1 MLAAARPV
9 RAAGVGGGRAPGS
22 AGAWLLVALGA
33 ALTALLVV
41 LPLVVIFAQAL
52 SRGWEAYLAA
62 VTEPDTLHAV
72 GLTVLVALVAVPLN
86 VAVGLAAAWAITQ
99 FRFRARRLLITLI
112 ELPFSISPIVAGV
125 IYILLYG
132 AQGYLG
138 PLLQDWD
145 VRIIFSVPG
154 IILVTVFVTSPLV
167 VRELIPL
174 MMAQGTDEEEAA
186 HILGAGAWRMF
197 RLVTLPNI
205 RWALLYGT
213 ILCTAR
219 AVGEFGSV
227 SVVSGNVRG
236 ETNTLPL
243 QIELLYNDYNAVGAF
258 AAATILALL
267 SLLTLVVKALV
278 ERRAAAAR

>member
-1 MLAAARPV
+1 MLAA
-9 RAAGVGGGRAPGS
+9 GRAGAGRPPGS

-33 ALTALLVV
+33 LLTGLLVV
-41 LPLVVIFAQAL
+41 LPLILIFVQAFR
-52 SRGWEAYLAA
+52 RGWQSYLAA
-62 VTEPDTLHAV
+62 IAEPDTLHAV
-72 GLTVLVALVAVPLN
+72 GLTVAVALAAVPVN
-86 VAVGLAAAWAITQ
+86 VAFGLAAAWAITK
-99 FRFRARRLLITLI
+99 FRFRAKRLLITLI
-112 ELPFSISPIVAGV
+112 ELPFSVSPVVAGV
-125 IYILLYG
+125 TYILLYG

-138 PLLQDWD
+138 PLLERWD
-145 VRIIFSVPG
+145 VRIVFSVSG
-154 IILVTVFVTSPLV
+154 MILVTIFVTSPLV

-174 MMAQGTDEEEAA
+174 MQAQGTDEEESA

-205 RWALLYGT
+205 KWALLYGT

-243 QIELLYNDYNAVGAF
+243 QVELLYNDYNAAGAF
-258 AAATILALL
+258 AAATILAML
-267 SLLTLVVKALV
+267 SLVTLAVKAIV
-278 ERRAAAAR
+278 ERRAAKAR

>member
-1 MLAAARPV
+1 MLAAGRIART
-9 RAAGVGGGRAPGS
+9 AGVGAGRRPDG
-22 AGAWLLVALGA
+22 AGAWFLVGLGT
-33 ALTALLVV
+33 ALTLLLVV
-41 LPLVVIFAQAL
+41 LPLVLIFAQAL
-52 SRGWEAYLAA
+52 HRGWAVYLAA
-62 VTEPDTLHAV
+62 VTDPDTLHAI
-72 GLTVLVALVAVPLN
+72 GLTLVVALVTVPLN
-86 VAVGLAAAWAITQ
+86 VGFGLAAAWAITK
-99 FRFRARRLLITLI
+99 FRFRSRRLLVTLI
-112 ELPFSISPIVAGV
+112 ELPFSVSPVVAGV
-125 IYILLYG
+125 VYILLYG
-132 AQGYLG
+132 AQGLLG
-138 PLLQDWD
+138 PWLQEWD
-145 VRIIFSVPG
+145 LRIIFSLPG
-154 IILVTVFVTSPLV
+154 IVLVTVFVTSPLV

-197 RLVTLPNI
+197 RRVTLPNI

-267 SLLTLVVKALV
+267 SLVTLAVKALV
-278 ERRAAAAR
+278 ERRAAG

>member
-1 MLAAARPV
+1 MLAAGRIART
-9 RAAGVGGGRAPGS
+9 AGVGAGRRPDG
-22 AGAWLLVALGA
+22 AGAWFLVGLGT
-33 ALTALLVV
+33 ALTLLLVV
-41 LPLVVIFAQAL
+41 LPLVLIFAQAL
-52 SRGWEAYLAA
+52 HRGWAVYLAA
-62 VTEPDTLHAV
+62 VTDPDTLHAI
-72 GLTVLVALVAVPLN
+72 GLTVVVALVTVPLN
-86 VAVGLAAAWAITQ
+86 VGFGLAAAWAITK
-99 FRFRARRLLITLI
+99 FRFRSRRLLVTLI
-112 ELPFSISPIVAGV
+112 ELPFSVSPVVAGV
-125 IYILLYG
+125 VYILLYG
-132 AQGYLG
+132 AQGLLG
-138 PLLQDWD
+138 PWLQEWD
-145 VRIIFSVPG
+145 LRIIFSLPG
-154 IILVTVFVTSPLV
+154 IVLVTVFVTSPLV

-197 RLVTLPNI
+197 RRVTLPNI

-267 SLLTLVVKALV
+267 SLVTLAVKALV
-278 ERRAAAAR
+278 ERRAAG

>member
-1 MLAAARPV
+1 MLAAARL
-9 RAAGVGGGRAPGS
+9 ARAPGVGAGRPPS
-22 AGAWLLVALGA
+22 GTGAWVLIALGA
-33 ALTALLVV
+33 VLTALLVV
-41 LPLVVIFAQAL
+41 LPLVLIFAQAFH
-52 SRGWEAYLAA
+52 RGWGTYLTA
-62 VTEPDTLHAV
+62 VTDPDTLHAI
-72 GLTVLVALVAVPLN
+72 GLTVVVALLTVPIN
-86 VAVGLAAAWAITQ
+86 VVFGVTAAWAITK
-99 FRFRARRLLITLI
+99 FRFRSKRLLITLI
-112 ELPFSISPIVAGV
+112 ELPFSVSPVVAGV
-125 IYILLYG
+125 VYILLYG
-132 AQGYLG
+132 AQGLLG
-138 PLLQDWD
+138 PWLQEWD
-145 VRIIFSVPG
+145 LRIIFSLPG
-154 IILVTVFVTSPLV
+154 IVLVTVFVTSPLV

-197 RLVTLPNI
+197 WRVTLPNI

-258 AAATILALL
+258 AAATVLAML
-267 SLLTLVVKALV
+267 SLVTLAVKALV
-278 ERRAAAAR
+278 ERRAEG

>member
-1 MLAAARPV
+1 MLAAGRIART
-9 RAAGVGGGRAPGS
+9 AGVGAGRRPDG
-22 AGAWLLVALGA
+22 AGAWFLVGLGA
-33 ALTALLVV
+33 ALTLLLVV
-41 LPLVVIFAQAL
+41 LPLVLIFAQAL
-52 SRGWEAYLAA
+52 HRGWAVYLAA
-62 VTEPDTLHAV
+62 VTDPDTLHAI
-72 GLTVLVALVAVPLN
+72 GLTVVVALGTVPLN
-86 VAVGLAAAWAITQ
+86 VGFGLAAAWAITK
-99 FRFRARRLLITLI
+99 FRFRSRRLLVTLI
-112 ELPFSISPIVAGV
+112 ELPFSVSPVVAGV
-125 IYILLYG
+125 VYILLYG
-132 AQGYLG
+132 AQGLLG
-138 PLLQDWD
+138 PWLQEWD
-145 VRIIFSVPG
+145 LRIIFSLPG
-154 IILVTVFVTSPLV
+154 IVLVTVFVTSPLV

-197 RLVTLPNI
+197 RRVTLPNI

-267 SLLTLVVKALV
+267 SLVTLAVKALV
-278 ERRAAAAR
+278 ERRAAG